1 MKRIISTILMGFA
14 GCVISF
20 AGNFIVISK
29 DTKVFE
35 SPVAKDECAA
45 LNNADQPVVL
55 KAGMAYK
62 IAEKK
67 AGWYVI
73 EYSPGLR
80 GMVMENVIADDASLK
95 APVAGTYKVANNPS
109 ESVTITSGPSGWEL
123 KSGGNSFK
131 GTQDG
136 NVVEFHS
143 SDSAHAYTVVNLS
156 GTPVV
161 YNYNNSVTKFF

>member
-1 MKRIISTILMGFA
+1 MKRIIVVALMGMA
-14 GCVISF
+14 GCAFLS

-35 SPVAKDECAA
+35 TPVAKDECAA
-45 LNNADQPVVL
+45 LNNNDQPVII

-80 GMVMENVIADDASLK
+80 GMVMENVVASEASLK
-95 APVAGTYKVANNPS
+95 APVGGTYKVANNPS

-136 NVVEFHS
+136 NVVVFTS
-143 SDSAHAYTVVNLS
+143 SDSTHAYTVVNMT

-161 YNYNNSVTKFF
+161 YNYSNSVTKFF